1 MKNYDL
7 LTPEGT
13 RDLIF
18 DECAALRS
26 ISEKLR
32 VIYTSHGY
40 TEVITPGLEFFDVF
54 NNKSR
59 HYPQEVLYKL
69 TDGKGR
75 LMVMRPDT
83 TMPIARLVGTR
94 LRTSPL
100 PLKLFYDQT
109 IYRANPKESGRDDE
123 FYQSGIEIIGGEVM
137 RSDME
142 ALSIAAEVM
151 QSFEA
156 EDYRFE
162 IGDSG
167 IFTMLSD
174 KLDLPEHE
182 LDDLRE
188 YVMGKNY
195 PALDDML
202 SRFGDN
208 AYARAVR
215 GMTRLFGGSEVF
227 AEAEKLLPDEA
238 KPILHRL
245 EKVYDSLCALGI
257 GGKVT
262 VDLGFAGKSSNYYT
276 GIVFNGY
283 IEGYGMPVLTGGRY
297 DKLIADFGVDTP
309 ATGFAVNENA
319 VADAL
324 LRRSG
329 GMLLPAPDV
338 MIWSDNDS
346 IVAAIE
352 HCRKLIADGLTAD
365 YTDLA
370 DINAARELAKKRG
383 CKRLDVVTAD
393 GVKTET
399 IG

>member
-13 RDLIF
+13 RDIIY

-26 ISEKLR
+26 VSEKLR
-32 VIYTSHGY
+32 GIYTSHGY

-75 LMVMRPDT
+75 LMVMRPDS

-94 LRTSPL
+94 LRTSPV
-100 PLKLFYDQT
+100 PIKLFYNQT

-123 FYQSGIEIIGGEVM
+123 FYQSGVEMIGGEEM

-142 ALSIAAEVM
+142 ALSVAAEVM
-151 QSFEA
+151 QSFDVD
-156 EDYRFE
+156 DYRFE

-167 IFTMLSD
+167 FFTKMSSRLGL
-174 KLDLPEHE
+174 KEAE

-188 YVMGKNY
+188 YVISKNY
-195 PALDDML
+195 PALDEML
-202 SRFGDN
+202 ARFGNDP
-208 AYARAVR
+208 YARAIA
-215 GMTRLFGGSEVF
+215 GMTRLFGGREVF
-227 AEAEKLLPDEA
+227 DEAEKLLPDEEKA
-238 KPILHRL
+238 MLRRL
-245 EKVYDSLCALGI
+245 EQVYDNLCALGL
-257 GGKVT
+257 GEKVT
-262 VDLGFAGKSSNYYT
+262 VDLGFAGKSDDYYT
-276 GIVFNGY
+276 GIVFMGY
-283 IEGYGMPVLTGGRY
+283 IAGYGMPVLSGGRY
-297 DKLIADFGVDTP
+297 DKLIADFGADMP

-319 VADAL
+319 VAEAL
-324 LRRSG
+324 LKRSG

-338 MIWSDNDS
+338 MIHADDGCIADS
-346 IVAAIE
+346 VLY
-352 HCRKLIADGLTAD
+352 CRKLTAQGLRTE

-370 DINAARELAKKRG
+370 DIEASRRLAAARG
-383 CKRLDVVTAD
+383 CARLDIVSAD
-393 GVKTET
+393 GVRSEK

>member
-1 MKNYDL
+1 MKKYDL

-13 RDLIF
+13 RDLIY

-26 ISEKLR
+26 VGEKLR
-32 VIYTSHGY
+32 SIYTSHGF

-94 LRTSPL
+94 LRTAAL
-100 PLKLFYDQT
+100 PLRLFYDQT
-109 IYRANPKESGRDDE
+109 IYRANPKDSGRDDE
-123 FYQSGIEIIGGEVM
+123 FYQSGVEIIGGEVM

-151 QSFEA
+151 ESFEA

-167 IFTMLSD
+167 FFTLLSA
-174 KLDLPEHE
+174 KLGATEQE

-188 YVMGKNY
+188 YVMSKNY
-195 PALDDML
+195 PALDELL
-202 SRFGDN
+202 SRFGDSV
-208 AYARAVR
+208 YAKAVG
-215 GMTRLFGGSEVF
+215 GMTRLFGGNEVF
-227 AEAEKLLPDEA
+227 AKAEKLLPEEA
-238 KPILHRL
+238 LPILRRL
-245 EKVYDSLCALGI
+245 ESVYENLAALGI
-257 GGKVT
+257 GDKVT
-262 VDLGFAGKSSNYYT
+262 VDLGFAGKSNDYYT
-276 GIVFNGY
+276 GIVFKGY
-283 IEGYGMPVLTGGRY
+283 IAGYGMPVLTGGRY
-297 DKLIADFGVDTP
+297 DKLIADFGADTP

-329 GMLLPAPDV
+329 GMLLAAPDV
-338 MIWSDNDS
+338 MIHSDDAS
-346 IVAAIE
+346 VTAATE
-352 HCRKLIADGLTAD
+352 HCRRLISEGLTAE
-365 YTDLA
+365 YTGLA
-370 DINAARELAKKRG
+370 DEDASRKLAKVRRCG
-383 CKRLDVVTAD
+383 RLDIVTKD
-393 GVKTET
+393 GVTTEK
-399 IG
+399 ID